1 MQLYCYLQMILH
13 NCHCLSNKHSIKTK
27 LNHSCVY
34 VSIIIS
40 PVTTLAESH
49 HCRISLILQVVRNN
63 LQVNSIHHLHL
74 HIHIHIPTPKSLK
87 VMQVV

>member
-1 MQLYCYLQMILH
+1 MHLYGDYPINMHSFIVDKQTLH
-13 NCHCLSNKHSIKTK
+13 KTK

-49 HCRISLILQVVRNN
+49 HCGISLILQVVRNN

-74 HIHIHIPTPKSLK
+74 HIHIPTPKSLK